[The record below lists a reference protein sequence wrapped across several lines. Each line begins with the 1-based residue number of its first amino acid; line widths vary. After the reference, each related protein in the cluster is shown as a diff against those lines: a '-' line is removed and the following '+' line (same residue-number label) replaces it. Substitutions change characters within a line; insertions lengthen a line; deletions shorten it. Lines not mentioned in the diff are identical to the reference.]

1 MDDMAVITSTFKI
14 DHQESGQ
21 LMVVGPS
28 RMEYDRVVAL
38 MEFMSKAIEK
48 IYGKGDSS

>member
-1 MDDMAVITSTFKI
+1 LDD
-14 DHQESGQ
+14 DERGQ

-48 IYGKGDSS
+48 IYGKRRE